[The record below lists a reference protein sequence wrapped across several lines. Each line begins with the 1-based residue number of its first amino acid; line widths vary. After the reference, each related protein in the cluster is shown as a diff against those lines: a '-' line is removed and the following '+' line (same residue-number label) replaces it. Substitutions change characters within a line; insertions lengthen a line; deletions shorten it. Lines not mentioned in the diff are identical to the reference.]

1 MKYNIAQP
9 STKSEFNDYYFLRWK
24 ILRKPLGLDINSVK
38 DSLEDNSF
46 HLMITNQ
53 LDKIVAVGRMH
64 LLEDSNNQIAQIR
77 YMAVDEEFQK
87 KGLGKNILES
97 FEIIAKEKIVKKII
111 LHARE
116 NAIGFYKQNGY
127 KIKKKSHL
135 LHKQVQHWLMYK
147 NL

>member
-1 MKYNIAQP
+1 MKKNYKEIFDQMKIAGALAAETLDEI
-9 STKSEFNDYYFLRWK
+9 TKYIEPGIS
-24 ILRKPLGLDINSVK
+24 
-38 DSLEDNSF
+38 
-46 HLMITNQ
+46 TNQ

-64 LLEDSNNQIAQIR
+64 ILEDSNNEIAQIR
-77 YMAVDEEFQK
+77 YMAVDDEFQK
-87 KGLGKNILES
+87 KGLGRNILES

-135 LHKQVQHWLMYK
+135 LHNQIQHWLMYK

>member
-1 MKYNIAQP
+1 MKYNIVKP
-9 STKSEFNDYYFLRWK
+9 STKSEFDDYYFLRWK

-64 LLEDSNNQIAQIR
+64 ILEDSNNEIAQIR
-77 YMAVDEEFQK
+77 YMAVDDKFQK

-116 NAIGFYKQNGY
+116 NAIGFYKKNGY
-127 KIKKKSHL
+127 RIKKKSHL